1 MWSSL
6 VVKEEMPEHLRWIR
20 TYFVAEDDGS
30 FGAVCVY
37 QATGATMLREHA
49 ERVGMSADAIIPVAD
64 TVVMA
69 LDPARALE
77 PEPVPFG

>member
-6 VVKEEMPEHLRWIR
+6 VVKEELPEHLRWIR
-20 TYFVAEDDGS
+20 TYVLAEDDGS

-37 QATGATMLREHA
+37 QATGEAMLREHA
-49 ERVGMSADAIIPVAD
+49 ERVGMPADAIIPIAD

-69 LDPARALE
+69 HDPVRTLG
-77 PEPVPFG
+77 PEPVPVG